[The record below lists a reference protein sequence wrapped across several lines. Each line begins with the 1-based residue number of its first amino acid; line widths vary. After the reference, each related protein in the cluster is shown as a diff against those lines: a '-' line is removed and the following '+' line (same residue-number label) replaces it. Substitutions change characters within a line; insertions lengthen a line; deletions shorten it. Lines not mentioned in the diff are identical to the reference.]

1 MAYCGKCGQKN
12 PDGAAFCSACGA
24 RLQVNDT
31 PEENPA
37 SQPGSFRVNI
47 PHRDGTPPRRESA
60 PPAQDRWRSRANER
74 KRDKEPDKASDTNQA
89 NRNKGG
95 KVGGCLKRILQ
106 WVIGFIVVVT
116 VFAWGVSKCSSDQGG
131 NDNKGGHD
139 DMTNIERVMSKS
151 ALDSLMEKK
160 GNFEKDNGDVIPRPG
175 RYEGKAVGQLITF
188 DVMPDLNGK
197 IVGKVHVEMDG
208 ETIRDCVYA
217 YCGNG
222 IYALYFGESV
232 YDDPDEFFQALPYH
246 ETIEYK
252 NGYSGITVTYKG
264 SLEAQEES
272 APETN

>member
-1 MAYCGKCGQKN
+1 M
-12 PDGAAFCSACGA
+12 
-24 RLQVNDT
+24 
-31 PEENPA
+31 
-37 SQPGSFRVNI
+37 
-47 PHRDGTPPRRESA
+47 
-60 PPAQDRWRSRANER
+60 
-74 KRDKEPDKASDTNQA
+74 
-89 NRNKGG
+89 
-95 KVGGCLKRILQ
+95 LQ
-106 WVIGFIVVVT
+106 WVIGLIVVVT
-116 VFAWGVSKCSSDQGG
+116 AFAWGVSKCSSGTGQGG
-131 NDNKGGHD
+131 KDDKGGND
-139 DMTNIERVMSKS
+139 DMTNIEQVMAKS

-188 DVMPDLNGK
+188 DVMPEPNGK
-197 IVGKVHVEMDG
+197 ILGKVHVEMDG
-208 ETIRDCVYA
+208 ETIRDCSYA

-232 YDDPDEFFQALPYH
+232 YDDPAEYFQALPDH